1 MSKVD
6 SKYLSYI
13 LRHKP
18 EDVGI
23 TLDEYGYTD
32 VKILCKKLNI
42 SEAEL
47 EKIVADNTRYVYNK
61 DHTKVKAAH
70 GHSVPVK
77 YENTQE
83 PPKFLYHGTS
93 FDFIDDIMKEGL
105 KPMSRDKVH
114 LSESQSDAEKI
125 GKRHTRGK
133 ILPAVL
139 EIYAGAMFENGFE
152 FNKSEDGVWLTDS
165 VPPDYIFLLID

>member
-1 MSKVD
+1 MSKID

-23 TLDEYGYTD
+23 KLDEYGYTD
-32 VKILCKKLNI
+32 VNILCKKLGI

-47 EKIVADNTRYVYNK
+47 EKIVADNTRYVYNR

-77 YENTQE
+77 YENEQE
-83 PPKFLYHGTS
+83 PPEELYHGTAKRFES
-93 FDFIDDIMKEGL
+93 SIAMDGL
-105 KPMSRDKVH
+105 KSMSRDKVH
-114 LSESQSDAEKI
+114 LSISPKEAMRI
-125 GKRHTRGK
+125 GKRHTGGNEADVHVYVIFAK
-133 ILPAVL
+133 KMYEDGYV
-139 EIYAGAMFENGFE
+139 
-152 FNKSEDGVWLTDS
+152 FNKSEDGV
-165 VPPDYIFLLID
+165 